1 MAKFCKFCGKALA
14 EGEICNCKGQ
24 QNQNQMS
31 QKPQKQQQAKWQRE
45 QQLQQQQITQE
56 QQSQWQQQNVH
67 QQSGQ
72 SQWQQGVQ
80 QQWQRSGQQQQG
92 QSQNQWGEW
101 AKNAAS
107 SFPQGDTG
115 SMWSSLRERMG
126 IGEPEYYDSSPYEE
140 GKKIIPDIVK
150 ANEGEA
156 PIRQYDIATLKN
168 KTFGITYAKASGRI
182 QITNKRIIFRAPGK
196 SIIGTRT
203 SLQHEFL
210 IDEVGGIEARREHIF
225 NKGDLFLGF
234 LLAWIGYLIMS
245 AVVIAAIARSGDG
258 AGFAFYFLSV
268 FFGVAGAVPFFVM
281 KKKWLLKMFFAGGSL
296 GALLTPFLLAG
307 NWFFAFLS
315 LAAFA
320 ILLASGFF
328 HSIRPNLVLSI
339 KPKGAVNA
347 VVDIRRT
354 STGIGGILQRSGG
367 SDSDDH
373 TGFREIFPEKDAEK
387 AIREIGAIIND
398 IQKLGDYAISK
409 WQQ

>member
-1 MAKFCKFCGKALA
+1 MAKFCKFCGKSLA

-24 QNQNQMS
+24 QKQNQTS
-31 QKPQKQQQAKWQRE
+31 QKPQKQQEQQAKWQQA
-45 QQLQQQQITQE
+45 QQMQQQQNAKEQQNQQWQQPGAQE
-56 QQSQWQQQNVH
+56 QQWQQQST
-67 QQSGQ
+67 QERL
-72 SQWQQGVQ
+72 WQQDAQ
-80 QQWQRSGQQQQG
+80 QEKN
-92 QSQNQWGEW
+92 QNQWGEW

-107 SFPQGDTG
+107 SFPQSNAEG
-115 SMWSSLRERMG
+115 MWSSVRERMG
-126 IGEPEYYDSSPYEE
+126 IGESEYYDSSPYED
-140 GKKIIPDIVK
+140 GMKIIPDIVSP
-150 ANEGEA
+150 NEGET

-168 KTFGITYAKASGRI
+168 KTFGITYAKAAGRI
-182 QITNKRIIFRAPGK
+182 QVTNKRIIFRAPGK

-234 LLAWIGYLIMS
+234 LLSWIGYLIMG
-245 AVVIAAIARSGDG
+245 AVVIAAIARSGEG

-281 KKKWLLKMFFAGGSL
+281 KKKWLLKMFFAGASL
-296 GALLTPFLLAG
+296 GAFMTPAMLAG
-307 NWFFAFLS
+307 NWFFWILS
-315 LAAFA
+315 LVSLA
-320 ILLASGFF
+320 IIIASGFF
-328 HSIRPNLVLSI
+328 YSIRPNLVLSI